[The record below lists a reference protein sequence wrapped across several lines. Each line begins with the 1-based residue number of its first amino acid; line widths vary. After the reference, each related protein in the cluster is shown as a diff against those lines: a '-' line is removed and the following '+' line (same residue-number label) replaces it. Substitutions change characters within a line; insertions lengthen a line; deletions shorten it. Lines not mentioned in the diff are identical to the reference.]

1 MLGYITRKK
10 GKSECSFA
18 ETNCI
23 DLAGDFSAVESSHF
37 LNFHAL

>member
-18 ETNCI
+18 KTNYI
-23 DLAGDFSAVESSHF
+23 DLAGDFSAVESR
-37 LNFHAL
+37 NDAGNYGQ